1 MILSHNDDNNMRSKS
16 AKVIGELVE
25 EYMYQN
31 QQPGLLE
38 NIQKCI
44 MNRLVDIDVKTRQEA
59 LNTYINI
66 LPFVHSSI

>member
-31 QQPGLLE
+31 
-38 NIQKCI
+38 
-44 MNRLVDIDVKTRQEA
+44 
-59 LNTYINI
+59 
-66 LPFVHSSI
+66 